1 MLHDAVEELISCL
14 AAKMTLAVH
23 FPKRLF
29 ASRYFL
35 QHNVKKQFKTRL
47 SLAYNRHFSTKTM
60 LDRNDPN
67 DSHHSKVSEDDVSN
81 LRVDVCGCV
90 LLCAMFE

>member
-23 FPKRLF
+23 FSQATVRLMLLP
-29 ASRYFL
+29 AAQCVEAVQVLPS
-35 QHNVKKQFKTRL
+35 V
-47 SLAYNRHFSTKTM
+47 RHHSTKTM
-60 LDRNDPN
+60 LDRNDPD

-81 LRVDVCGCV
+81 LCVDVGGSV